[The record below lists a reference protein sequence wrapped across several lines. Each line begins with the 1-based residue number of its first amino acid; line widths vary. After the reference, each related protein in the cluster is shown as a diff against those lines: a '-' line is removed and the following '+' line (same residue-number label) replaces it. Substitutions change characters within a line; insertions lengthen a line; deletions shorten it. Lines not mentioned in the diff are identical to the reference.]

1 MRKGPVMIKSIF
13 QVVLLAGILAG
24 FAADAY
30 AETLEGLIV
39 SMDSKHKVL
48 LVAPSGSSDPG
59 AGVSVSVSEFIE
71 TNGFAPLDDLDVG
84 QYISMTVQQGPKGQW
99 VLTALKKPDV
109 LVPPPPDDNQF
120 LKTTGKPKQGG
131 FPRNLLNKLKFA
143 MK

>member
-1 MRKGPVMIKSIF
+1 MKKSIF
-13 QVVLLAGILAG
+13 RIVLLAVVLAG
-24 FAADAY
+24 FTAHAY

-48 LVAPSGSSDPG
+48 LVAPSGSSGPQ
-59 AGVSVSVSEFIE
+59 ATISVSVSEYIE
-71 TNGFAPLDDLDVG
+71 TNGFADLNDLDVG
-84 QYISMTVQQGPKGQW
+84 QHISMTVQQGPEGHW

-109 LVPPPPDDNQF
+109 LVPPPPDDSQF

-131 FPRNLLNKLKFA
+131 FPRNLLNKLKFL

>member
-1 MRKGPVMIKSIF
+1 MKKSIF
-13 QVVLLAGILAG
+13 RIVLLTGILAG

-39 SMDSKHKVL
+39 SMDSNHKVL
-48 LVAPSGSSDPG
+48 FVSPSGSSDPG
-59 AGVSVSVSEFIE
+59 ANISVSVSEYIE
-71 TNGFAPLDDLDVG
+71 ANGFADLNDLDVG
-84 QYISMTVQQGPKGQW
+84 QHISMTVQQDPQGQW

-109 LVPPPPDDNQF
+109 LVPPPSDDSQF